1 MVFVFLSDLF
11 YLSYAFKVH
20 ACCCQWQ
27 NFRHPLCICMCMY
40 IYIYIYIYTHIH
52 IYLCVCVY
60 VYIYIY
66 IYIYIIFFI
75 HLFFDGHLGCFHV
88 LAIVNSA
95 AVNMGVHISF
105 WVNVFVLLDKYLEVE
120 LLDHMVVLFLVF
132 WEPSILF
139 SIVAAPIYIPTNS
152 AQRFFFLHI
161 LANSYFLSFWY

>member
-1 MVFVFLSDLF
+1 MRSYGICLSVWLI
-11 YLSYAFKVH
+11 LLI
-20 ACCCQWQ
+20 
-27 NFRHPLCICMCMY
+27 LCLQGPCVLLPMAKFPSSIMY
-40 IYIYIYIYTHIH
+40 MY
-52 IYLCVCVY
+52 VY
-60 VYIYIY
+60 VYIYIT
-66 IYIYIIFFI
+66 FFI